1 MISAR
6 NETQACG
13 GNGSALCCV
22 PAVRFVVEVELMT
35 DAAGMASV
43 VLDAAGMAS
52 VVLVWFMVYGP
63 QFEPESAGFWRPQYI
78 MVVWICNTSG
88 GDAVS

>member
-35 DAAGMASV
+35 
-43 VLDAAGMAS
+43 DAAGMAS